1 MERISLLAKSIFTH
15 ERHKCTPISLA
26 GWNKAQLTHLSDF
39 SLSVSLGQIEILQG
53 VEDGIFRDDQCR

>member
-1 MERISLLAKSIFTH
+1 MVKSIFTYG
-15 ERHKCTPISLA
+15 RHKCTPISLA
-26 GWNKAQLTHLSDF
+26 GWNKAQLTPLSAF